1 MRLPTFFGGAGRAMP
16 DAPACGP
23 VCSAVGHHRMTFS
36 LDHLPTGAV
45 AFATARERE
54 ALADDTT
61 RSGEHGSVLA
71 HSRLI
76 DSVAA
81 FTHHRDIDALDH
93 SLVLSLAELTGARRV
108 SLGKRL
114 PEGSSELVSH
124 VCCTADEQGRYEVS
138 AAGAEGWGT
147 THRLLQS
154 CIDRP
159 QVRAEVRADGSHRLI
174 VPMLRDGCALGALE
188 VESLMPAA
196 AMRPLV
202 EGFARI
208 YANYTA
214 LLHESERDKLTG
226 LYNRRTFERHLQ
238 RLLHPEAMVED
249 DDQPAVT
256 VERRHASAMRGVWL
270 AIMDIDHFKRV
281 NDTYGHLYGD
291 EVILLLAQQM
301 RECFRHGDV
310 LFRFGGEEFVVMLA
324 AQDES
329 VARSVLERFRQRV
342 GAHLFPQVE
351 HVTVSIGYAR
361 MGAGDYPTTV
371 LDRADK
377 ALYHAKEHGRNC
389 VHGYEALAAQGLLSQ
404 SAAPGSID
412 LF

>member
-1 MRLPTFFGGAGRAMP
+1 
-16 DAPACGP
+16 
-23 VCSAVGHHRMTFS
+23 MTYT

-45 AFATARERE
+45 ALTTDRERE
-54 ALADDTT
+54 ALADDPA
-61 RSGEHGSVLA
+61 RPGAHGESALA

-114 PEGSSELVSH
+114 PEGSSELVSQ
-124 VCCTADEQGRYEVS
+124 VCCTADEHGRYQVS

-147 THRLLQS
+147 TQRLLQS

-196 AMRPLV
+196 TMRPLV

-238 RLLHPEAMVED
+238 RLLHPDAPD
-249 DDQPAVT
+249 GDSLPPLHR
-256 VERRHASAMRGVWL
+256 ERRQAVGVRGVWL

-324 AQDES
+324 AQNES

-351 HVTVSIGYAR
+351 HVTVSIGYAQ

-389 VHGYEALAAQGLLSQ
+389 VHGYEALAAQGLLAQ
-404 SAAPGSID
+404 AATPGSID

>member
-1 MRLPTFFGGAGRAMP
+1 M
-16 DAPACGP
+16 
-23 VCSAVGHHRMTFS
+23 
-36 LDHLPTGAV
+36 LDHLPTGDV
-45 AFATARERE
+45 ASATEHERV
-54 ALADDTT
+54 ALAGH
-61 RSGEHGSVLA
+61 RQSALA
-71 HSRLI
+71 HTRLI

-81 FTHHRDIDALDH
+81 FTHHRDVDALDH
-93 SLVLSLAELTGARRV
+93 SLVLSLAELTAARSV
-108 SLGKRL
+108 VLGKRL
-114 PEGSSELVSH
+114 PEGSSELVNS
-124 VCCTADEQGRYEVS
+124 VRCTLDTRGRYRVTARGVE
-138 AAGAEGWGT
+138 ADGT
-147 THRLLQS
+147 TQRLLQS

-159 QVRAEVRADGSHRLI
+159 QVRAEVRADGSHRLM
-174 VPMLRDGCALGALE
+174 VPMLRDGCALGALQ
-188 VESLMPAA
+188 VDSMMPVA

-214 LLHESERDKLTG
+214 LLHESEHDKLTG

-238 RLLHPEAMVED
+238 VLQHLEPHED
-249 DDQPAVT
+249 DDDDDLVPRPK
-256 VERRHASAMRGVWL
+256 VERRHGAAAREVWL

-324 AQDES
+324 AQDET
-329 VARSVLERFRQRV
+329 VARSVVERFRQRV
-342 GAHLFPQVE
+342 AAHLFPQVE

-361 MGAGDYPTTV
+361 MGVGDYPATV
-371 LDRADK
+371 LGRADK
-377 ALYHAKEHGRNC
+377 ALYYAKEHGRNC
-389 VHGYEALAAQGLLSQ
+389 VHGYEALAAQGLLVDT
-404 SAAPGSID
+404 ATAGSID

>member
-1 MRLPTFFGGAGRAMP
+1 
-16 DAPACGP
+16 
-23 VCSAVGHHRMTFS
+23 MTYT

-45 AFATARERE
+45 AFATGRERE
-54 ALADDTT
+54 AFAGDPA
-61 RSGEHGSVLA
+61 RPSGDGESVLA
-71 HSRLI
+71 PSRLI

-114 PEGSSELVSH
+114 PEGNSELVSN
-124 VCCTADEQGRYEVS
+124 VCCTADEHGRYHVS
-138 AAGAEGWGT
+138 AAGVEGWGT
-147 THRLLQS
+147 TQRLLQS

-188 VESLMPAA
+188 VESLMSAA

-238 RLLHPEAMVED
+238 RLLHPHAPD
-249 DDQPAVT
+249 DDSLSPLRT
-256 VERRHASAMRGVWL
+256 ERRQHTGARGVWL

-351 HVTVSIGYAR
+351 HVTVSIGYAQ

-371 LDRADK
+371 LDHADK

-389 VHGYEALAAQGLLSQ
+389 VHGYEALAAQGLLAQ
-404 SAAPGSID
+404 SATPGSID